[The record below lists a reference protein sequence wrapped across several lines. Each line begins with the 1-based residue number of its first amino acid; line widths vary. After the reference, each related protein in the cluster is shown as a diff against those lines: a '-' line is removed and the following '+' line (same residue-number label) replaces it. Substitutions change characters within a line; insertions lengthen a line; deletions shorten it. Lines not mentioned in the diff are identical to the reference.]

1 MATSFLHTQL
11 SPQGKTLVFGSTVV
25 DVVIKVPNLPST
37 AQDVNILSQH
47 HQLGGCAYNVAHI
60 LQLAQVPHQLCSPVG
75 CGVYGDFVARSLEE
89 RNIPIFARLPDTAN
103 GCCYCLVE
111 PSGERTFLSHHG
123 AEYLFR
129 REWFTQQV
137 MEGADSIYI
146 CGLELEE
153 KTSPDLV
160 TFLEEQRQLQIFF
173 APGPRIT
180 TISKNFLDRIFSLS
194 PILHLNETEAC
205 SFTGAESLQD
215 ALFQLHEK
223 TGNDVIVTQGAEGA
237 SCIHHGQI
245 HFVSSKKTAVVDT
258 IGAGDSHIGTII
270 AGLHLGMELSQALE
284 IANAVSAAVVSVA
297 GASLS
302 KEAFHQATNNYFHS
316 NEFHL

>member
-1 MATSFLHTQL
+1 MADFFQHTQL

-25 DVVIKVPNLPST
+25 DVVIKVPSLPAT
-37 AQDVNILSQH
+37 AQDVNILNQH
-47 HQLGGCAYNVAHI
+47 HQLGGCAHNVAHI
-60 LQLAQVPHQLCSPVG
+60 LNLAHLPHQLCSPVG
-75 CGVYGDFVARSLEE
+75 CGIYGEFVARALQEK
-89 RNIPIFARLPDTAN
+89 NIPIFTRLADTAN

-123 AEYLFR
+123 AEYLFQ

-137 MEGADSIYI
+137 LEGADSIYI

-153 KTSPDLV
+153 ETSPDLV
-160 TFLEEQRQLQIFF
+160 AFLEEQRQLQIFF

-180 TISKNFLDRIFSLS
+180 TISKDFLNRIFALS
-194 PILHLNETEAC
+194 PILHLNEEEAC
-205 SFTGAESLQD
+205 SFTGTKSLQD

-237 SCIHHGQI
+237 SCIHQGKI
-245 HFVSSKKTAVVDT
+245 HFVSGKKASVVDT
-258 IGAGDSHIGTII
+258 IGAGDAHIGTII
-270 AGLHLGMELSQALE
+270 AGLHLGMEIPQALE
-284 IANAVSAAVVSVA
+284 VANAVSAAVVSVA

-302 KEAFHQATNNYFHS
+302 YETFHQATSDYFQTKG
-316 NEFHL
+316 L

>member
-1 MATSFLHTQL
+1 MTTSFLHTQL

-153 KTSPDLV
+153 ETSPDLV

-205 SFTGAESLQD
+205 SFTEAKSLQD

-237 SCIHHGQI
+237 SFIHQGKI

-258 IGAGDSHIGTII
+258 IGAGDAHIGTII
-270 AGLHLGMELSQALE
+270 AGLHLRMELSQALE

-316 NEFHL
+316 NEFHP

>member
-1 MATSFLHTQL
+1 MADFFPHTQL

-25 DVVIKVPNLPST
+25 DVVIKVPSLPTT

-47 HQLGGCAYNVAHI
+47 HQLGGCAHNVAHI
-60 LQLAQVPHQLCSPVG
+60 LQLAHLPHQLCSPVG
-75 CGVYGDFVARSLEE
+75 CGMYGEFVARALQEK
-89 RNIPIFARLPDTAN
+89 NIPIFAQLPHIAN

-123 AEYLFR
+123 AEYLFQ

-137 MEGADSIYI
+137 LEGADSIYI

-153 KTSPDLV
+153 ETSPDLV
-160 TFLEEQRQLQIFF
+160 AFLEEQLQLQIFF

-180 TISKNFLDRIFSLS
+180 TISKDFLNRIFALS
-194 PILHLNETEAC
+194 PILHLNEEEAC
-205 SFTGAESLQD
+205 SFTGTKSLQD

-237 SCIHHGQI
+237 SCIHHGKI
-245 HFVSSKKTAVVDT
+245 HFVPGKKASVVDT
-258 IGAGDSHIGTII
+258 IGAGDAHIGTII
-270 AGLHLGMELSQALE
+270 AGLHLGMELPQALE
-284 IANAVSAAVVSVA
+284 VANAVSAAVVSVA

-302 KEAFHQATNNYFHS
+302 YETFHQATSDYFQTKG
-316 NEFHL
+316 L